1 MKVLIG
7 TNQMGL
13 EQAIPELQQ
22 QYPDLTFVYCPE
34 RDQIAEMIADAE
46 IYMGWLNREAYLGA
60 NSLRWIQSPSS
71 GVNYFLEI
79 PELVESDVLL
89 TSASGTHGPAVAE
102 STMAMI
108 LAFTRGIRTAVL
120 HQAQRIW
127 QPRDIRPHMVEL
139 TGATMG
145 IVGFGQIG
153 RALAKRAKA
162 FDMRVIAVDLAP
174 KDKPVFVD
182 ELWSLERLD
191 DLLAQSDYVVIMV
204 PYTAQT
210 ADMIGAREL
219 SLMRPTAMLVPMS
232 RGGIVDQ
239 DALVDALRAKRIA
252 AAALDVFKPEPLPA
266 DSPLWDMDNVL
277 IAAHIAGGTQHEAK
291 YVLEIFRENL
301 DRILNNR
308 LPLRNQVD
316 KRAGF

>member
-174 KDKPVFVD
+174 RGVAEFTRP
-182 ELWSLERLD
+182 
-191 DLLAQSDYVVIMV
+191 
-204 PYTAQT
+204 P
-210 ADMIGAREL
+210 ARP
-219 SLMRPTAMLVPMS
+219 R
-232 RGGIVDQ
+232 RGPGTTHRHDSS
-239 DALVDALRAKRIA
+239 A
-252 AAALDVFKPEPLPA
+252 AADRRDAPTLPRIR
-266 DSPLWDMDNVL
+266 DRRSP
-277 IAAHIAGGTQHEAK
+277 
-291 YVLEIFRENL
+291 
-301 DRILNNR
+301 
-308 LPLRNQVD
+308 
-316 KRAGF
+316 RA